1 MLFIFKHSEMTPSGK
16 LQALSKLQAGN
27 SRQKK
32 EFTELECDLG
42 VGGITGD
49 AHTR

>member
-16 LQALSKLQAGN
+16 LQALGKLQAGN
-27 SRQKK
+27 TQKK
-32 EFTELECDLG
+32 ELTELECDLG

-49 AHTR
+49 THTR